1 MTFDKERIAH
11 LAALSRLDGEKLAD
25 MEDDLNQIL
34 AYMETL
40 DAVDTS
46 AVSLRDGAWAVPLRA
61 DEVRASY
68 PRETLLACA
77 PDSDGEGY
85 LVPKTVEG

>member
-1 MTFDKERIAH
+1 MKFDKESINH
-11 LAALSRLDGEKLAD
+11 LAALSRLDGEKLAS
-25 MEDDLNQIL
+25 MESDLNQIL

-46 AVSLRDGAWAVPLRA
+46 AVSLKDGAWAVPLRA
-61 DEVRASY
+61 DELQPSY
-68 PRETLLACA
+68 PREALLACA